1 MEILNLLSKAL
12 SGASKTS
19 NVVKTTALKTS
30 SLGAN
35 PFVSNYN
42 EGGSAFGGYAKNNPQ
57 RGGYFAGYYNNKPN
71 IVGQRLF
78 IEV

>member
-1 MEILNLLSKAL
+1 MAGLVNLLTQVL
-12 SGASKTS
+12 TNTS
-19 NVVKTTALKTS
+19 TRAVQSRSLTTTS
-30 SLGAN
+30 SNPFAN
-35 PFVSNYN
+35 PFVSQAAESY
-42 EGGSAFGGYAKNNPQ
+42 SAYGANRPV

>member
-1 MEILNLLSKAL
+1 MSIVSILSRAL
-12 SGASKTS
+12 SNASALSTVSKTS
-19 NVVKTTALKTS
+19 VVKSTS
-30 SLGAN
+30 TNPFGN
-35 PFVSNYN
+35 PFVTGQNSSGY
-42 EGGSAFGGYAKNNPQ
+42 ESYAKNRPQ